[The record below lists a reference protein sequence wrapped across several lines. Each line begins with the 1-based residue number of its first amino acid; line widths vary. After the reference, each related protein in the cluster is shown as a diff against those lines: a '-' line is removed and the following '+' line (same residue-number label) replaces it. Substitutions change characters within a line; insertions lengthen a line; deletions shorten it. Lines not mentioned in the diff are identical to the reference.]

1 MHCFC
6 EHTAMMIQEQHNN
19 NLSVRH
25 KSLDFDTTA
34 SLFWKLVALPL
45 LHAKCTCLSNT
56 YQAYDA
62 SRRSKRHA
70 AQMGRVVQVSGI
82 AHLVGVQRAVQNNAN
97 VKSEP
102 KYLACEE
109 SPICAF
115 YFWTICCSSVAL
127 LASVVDWLFCF
138 FFPQSCLLSAA
149 FSTRLCTWLRKI
161 CTLQRASRA
170 VLPVLCRQETSFRR
184 CHVMY
189 VSNILPGREHKLTF
203 WAWPQIDIP
212 KRYRKFTFLSVTDT
226 YVRTY
231 VYCENRFLI

>member
-115 YFWTICCSSVAL
+115 YFWTLSCSSVAL
-127 LASVVDWLFCF
+127 LASMVGWLLCF
-138 FFPQSCLLSAA
+138 FS
-149 FSTRLCTWLRKI
+149 LRV
-161 CTLQRASRA
+161 ASRQLRSA
-170 VLPVLCRQETSFRR
+170 LIYALDSTIAKYQSRCPPRLPSPRNVVPSSCNAHIRYPARA
-184 CHVMY
+184 
-189 VSNILPGREHKLTF
+189 
-203 WAWPQIDIP
+203 WAQIYI
-212 KRYRKFTFLSVTDT
+212 LSVTS
-226 YVRTY
+226 
-231 VYCENRFLI
+231 NWHS